1 MVALARSLAIRAV
14 TSSNQVLVAT
24 AMSGGQNR
32 VEPVAADHL
41 GDLVVARDAYRRSE
55 RCALELERFL
65 AGYERGFVDRRGYG
79 VPAPL
84 GAHLDRWAA
93 RAGWEQRSADGAE
106 SPLWPAGLAVDD
118 PVERLNLVVGTRHPG
133 ALVGSVIVG
142 VHRDDQ
148 ACGGPEVVDDGEPAM
163 LRVEHAGGGA
173 DLLVELAPAVA
184 LDLPAGRAHGLGE
197 PGVIDSV
204 GDGQAQLQLGQG
216 GVRVPQRHELT
227 SPLRRARPG
236 RPARRGRGRT
246 RRPTAPC
253 QARRARCWRTVR
265 RVAGRSPRSLSGGN
279 ARGRRRSRPAARRG
293 AAP

>member
-1 MVALARSLAIRAV
+1 MVALARSLAIKAV

-41 GDLVVARDAYRRSE
+41 GDLVVARDAYRRPE
-55 RCALELERFL
+55 RGTLQLERLF

-84 GAHLDRWAA
+84 GAHLDRGAP
-93 RAGWEQRSADGAE
+93 RAGWEQRPADGAE

-118 PVERLNLVVGTRHPG
+118 PVERLQLVVGTRHPC
-133 ALVGSVIVG
+133 ALVGAVIVG

-148 ACGGPEVVDDGEPAM
+148 ACGGPEVVDDGESAM
-163 LRVEHAGGGA
+163 PRVEHAGGRAG
-173 DLLVELAPAVA
+173 LLVELPAAPAF
-184 LDLPAGRAHGLGE
+184 DLPAGRAHGLGE
-197 PGVIDSV
+197 PDVIDSV
-204 GDGQAQLQLGQG
+204 CDGQAQLQLGQG

-236 RPARRGRGRT
+236 RPGRARRSGEVSS
-246 RRPTAPC
+246 
-253 QARRARCWRTVR
+253 WRWGT
-265 RVAGRSPRSLSGGN
+265 
-279 ARGRRRSRPAARRG
+279 
-293 AAP
+293 